1 MFMLNRIFGAM
12 IIILIAGVG
21 SAMAQF
27 AEAPQYATNSP
38 AGKGPSSVAV
48 GDFEGDSSGRDDVAV
63 VDQTGTVSVFLNKR
77 DGSGTFSVPPATYKV
92 TTGASGYL
100 IAKGKFNSSSQSTP
114 DLIVADNLGNVTV
127 LLSNGN
133 GTFQSPTLEFA
144 TAANFSA
151 IVTADLNGDGIG
163 DAVVADSQTGTVW
176 VLTGKGGGTFTGANF
191 QTGLNNVSQPVF
203 LALGNVI
210 HSKPTCPDLVAAG
223 QDGTVA
229 ILSNSNDQHCS
240 GSATTLKVALVIP
253 PDPNP
258 NGVGIP
264 AGVTAVYA
272 ADYGGWQNTGAPT
285 GVVDIVVASTGLS
298 QLNFN
303 SFPSAYLVWNSTF
316 SGQVS
321 FLFSGTF
328 LGQPTTQGGLTP
340 VSMTGA
346 DIDGDGLLD
355 LVVANQSDN
364 SVSVFFGDGLGDLLS
379 SPVTA
384 GPPLLPLE
392 FGSGLGPA
400 SIATGVFTAGSSQI
414 GSDLATANQT
424 GNSVSAFVN
433 NGTNSGSWL
442 EFRGA
447 RSDYITPA
455 FPVSVATAL
464 VQMNA
469 NCQPLPFPDAIVAN
483 QSNVSP
489 AESTLFGPFGD
500 FNSDGTGD
508 GSFFGY
514 NDDGSG
520 YGIATPYSLVSADF
534 NGDGFGDVALV
545 DSNGL
550 VSVFLDDVTTQQPCS
565 ANGYDLAPQAQL
577 SIGAGASSY
586 LLALGNFTTTTQTL
600 SDLVVA
606 DGSGKVS
613 VLSNA
618 GGGNFKAQAAVPISA
633 SFTSVVTGDL
643 NGDGLSDVVA
653 GDSNTGSVWV
663 VPGTG
668 NSGLGTP
675 VNVATNLGKGPVFVA
690 LARLHSANQTLP
702 DLVVASQ
709 NGVLEVLTNTSSGS
723 TISFAT
729 PVVISAGVIPAGVTS
744 IFAQDFNQ
752 DGLADL
758 VVGSTQVW
766 LFLNTTVSGSQPTFV
781 GPTAF
786 VAGNVPV
793 AMAVADFNGDGS
805 PDLAV
810 ANSIPNP
817 STNSNCT
824 TNLNPLNC
832 GSNTMTVLLNTGF
845 FAKVALTASPNPVQ
859 FGNPV
864 TLTAT
869 VSGSKSTPTGQVTF
883 YDGISQPP
891 VNLGSSPLSN
901 GVATLVVTTLIVGDH
916 NITSVYGGDSNY
928 PLAVSNTVLES
939 VTLTAPILTTV
950 NLTSSPNP
958 SQFGNTVTFTA
969 TVTPQSG
976 SGTPTGT
983 VAFYNGGTALSS
995 PVMLNGGLAVL
1006 STGSLTLGTDTITAV
1021 YSGDNTFA
1029 GSVSPPLIQ
1038 IVTVLPPL
1046 LTTVALQSSLN
1057 PSEVSENVTFTASVR
1072 PKSGQGTPTGTV
1084 QFMDSTTILGA
1095 STLNVKAVAD
1105 ISTTALVLGTH
1116 IITALYSGDAQ
1127 FVASSSP
1134 ALIQKVT
1141 PAFPDFGLAASPGS
1155 TTLPAG
1161 SSASFTIKGTAQNG
1175 FAGTITLSCGS
1186 SAMPAGVSCTFF
1198 PNTLTIGLDGL
1209 PATSTL
1215 TIATAAPASSGI
1227 RPFKEKSRPSWLY
1240 AMGLMLASTLVGT
1253 ILLFVPKR
1261 RYLLSLCLSVLLIGG
1276 LMSQVACGGGSS
1288 TGTTQAANTATGTP
1302 SGSYAVSVIGS
1313 AGATQHTTS
1322 ITLVVQ

>member
-1 MFMLNRIFGAM
+1 MLKRIFGPM
-12 IIILIAGVG
+12 IVILFAAVVP
-21 SAMAQF
+21 AMAQF

-63 VDQTGTVSVFLNKR
+63 VDQTGTVSIFLNKR

-92 TTGASGYL
+92 TTGATAYL
-100 IAKGKFNSSSQSTP
+100 IAAGKFNSSTQSTP
-114 DLIVADNLGNVTV
+114 DLIVADNLGNVTL

-133 GTFQSPTLEFA
+133 GTFQTPTLQFS
-144 TAANFSA
+144 TPANFSA

-163 DAVVADSQTGTVW
+163 DAVVADSQTATVW
-176 VLTGKGGGTFTGANF
+176 VLTGKGGGTFGNANF
-191 QTGLNNVSQPVF
+191 QTGLNQVSQPVF

-210 HSKPTCPDLVAAG
+210 HSKPTCPDLVAAA

-240 GSATTLKVALVIP
+240 GGSTTFKVALVLP

-264 AGVTAVYA
+264 AGVTSVYA
-272 ADYGGWQNTGAPT
+272 ANYGGWQNTGAPT

-303 SFPSAYLVWNSTF
+303 SFPSAFLLWNSTF
-316 SGQVS
+316 GGQVS

-340 VSMTGA
+340 VSMAGA

-355 LVVANQSDN
+355 LIIANQSDN
-364 SVSVFFGDGLGDLLS
+364 SVSVFFGDGIGDLLS

-384 GPPLLPLE
+384 GPPLVPLE

-400 SIATGVFTAGSSQI
+400 SIATGTFTAGTSQI
-414 GSDLATANQT
+414 GSDLATANQSS
-424 GNSVSAFVN
+424 NSVSAFVN
-433 NGTNSGSWL
+433 NGTNSTSWL

-455 FPVSVATAL
+455 FPVSVATGV

-489 AESTLFGPFGD
+489 AEATLFGPFGD
-500 FNSDGTGD
+500 FSNDATGD

-514 NDDGSG
+514 SDDGSG

-550 VSVFLDDVTTQQPCS
+550 VSVFLDDVTTQPPCS
-565 ANGYDLAPQAQL
+565 ANGFDLAPQAQL
-577 SIGAGASSY
+577 LVGAGASSY
-586 LLALGNFTTTTQTL
+586 LLALGKFTNSTQTL
-600 SDLVVA
+600 SDIVVA
-606 DGSGKVS
+606 DGSGKVT

-633 SFTSVVTGDL
+633 SFSSVTAGDL
-643 NGDGLSDVVA
+643 NGDGISDVVA

-668 NSGLGTP
+668 NGGLATP
-675 VNVATNLGKGPVFVA
+675 VNVATGLSKGPVFVA
-690 LARLHSANQTLP
+690 LAKFHSPNQTLP
-702 DLVVASQ
+702 DLVVAAQ
-709 NGVLEVLTNTSSGS
+709 NGVIEVLTNTSSGS

-729 PVVISAGVIPAGVTS
+729 PVVISAGVIPAGLTS
-744 IFAQDFNQ
+744 ILAQDFNQ

-766 LFLNTTVSGSQPTFV
+766 LFFNTTVSGGQPTFA
-781 GPTAF
+781 GPTAY

-824 TNLNPLNC
+824 TNQNPLNC
-832 GSNTMTVLLNTGF
+832 GSNTMSVLLNTGF

-883 YDGISQPP
+883 YDGITQPP
-891 VNLGSSPLSN
+891 INLGSSTLSN
-901 GVATLVVTTLIVGDH
+901 GVATLVVTTLTVGSH

-928 PLAVSNTVLES
+928 PLAVSNTVLEG

-958 SQFGNTVTFTA
+958 SQLGSTVTFTA

-983 VAFYNGGTALSS
+983 VTFYSGGTALGS
-995 PVMLNGGLAVL
+995 PAMLNGGVAML
-1006 STGSLTLGTDTITAV
+1006 STASLTLGSNTITAV

-1029 GSVSPPLIQ
+1029 GSVSGPLVQ
-1038 IVTVLPPL
+1038 IVTLLPPL
-1046 LTTVALQSSLN
+1046 LTSVALQSSLN
-1057 PSEVSENVTFTASVR
+1057 PSEVSEIVTFTATVSA
-1072 PKSGQGTPTGTV
+1072 KSSQGTPTGTV
-1084 QFMDSTTILGA
+1084 QFMDSTTTLGN
-1095 STLNVKAVAD
+1095 STLNSKAVAGF
-1105 ISTTALVLGTH
+1105 STTALALGNH
-1116 IITALYSGDAQ
+1116 NITAVYSGDAQ
-1127 FVASSSP
+1127 FVASTSP
-1134 ALIQKVT
+1134 VLIQKVT
-1141 PAFPDFGLAASPGS
+1141 TLLADFGLAASPGS

-1175 FAGTITLSCGS
+1175 FAGTIALSCGS
-1186 SAMPAGVSCTFF
+1186 SAMPTGVSCAFF
-1198 PNTLTIGLDGL
+1198 PNSLTIGLDGS

-1215 TIATAAPASSGI
+1215 TIATAAPVSASV
-1227 RPFKEKSRPSWLY
+1227 RPVKEKSLTTWLY
-1240 AMGLMLASTLVGT
+1240 AMGLTLAPALFAT

-1261 RYLLSLCLSVLLIGG
+1261 RYLLSFCLSVLLIGE

-1288 TGTTQAANTATGTP
+1288 STQAANTAAGTP
-1302 SGSYAVSVIGS
+1302 PGSYSVTVVGTT
-1313 AGATQHTTS
+1313 GATQHTTS
-1322 ITLVVQ
+1322 VTLIVQ